1 MLSLGIEPTDHTYT
15 QLMLAH
21 AKKGKVS
28 ECLKLEEQA
37 KQMHKIDP
45 SVHRLNSIVLAYVNQ
60 NKP

>member
-37 KQMHKIDP
+37 IRFKRVYGEMFKA
-45 SVHRLNSIVLAYVNQ
+45 NAQ
-60 NKP
+60 N